1 MTAYDFR
8 VLRYVHDMST
18 EEFVNIGVMM
28 WIPQYDQ
35 ILFRANKNYA
45 RISQFFSDFDGK
57 IYRQRIYNLHE
68 AFNKIACDTHRLR
81 PFKNNPEKAPKI
93 FYELVPNDRSCFQW
107 SSIMSGISPIP
118 EGRFEQLFNEY
129 VGGHKTHTPT
139 ESDSIWGVV
148 RGALE
153 KHDLL
158 RRVQLNFAMQ
168 AANVDWPFSMSWNNG
183 IRQVLE
189 PIPLAFQNPKT
200 IIDRANIWNGR
211 LSLLAKENKFQC
223 TAVISN
229 APTGPTTATEAYYQ
243 ASKILE
249 NVDSMRKVI
258 TTEEVYEYMPEIRK
272 DLSIKNR

>member
-1 MTAYDFR
+1 MTSYYCR
-8 VLRYVHDMST
+8 VLRYVNDIFRH
-18 EEFVNIGVMM
+18 EFVNIGLMM
-28 WIPQYDQ
+28 WIPQHEK
-35 ILFRANKNYA
+35 ILFDATTRYE
-45 RISQFFSDFDGK
+45 RISNFFDDFDGK
-57 IYRQRIYNLHE
+57 IYRQRIRNLYE
-68 AFNKIACDTHRLR
+68 SYSRLDSDLDTLRLY
-81 PFKNNPEKAPKI
+81 KENPSEV
-93 FYELVPNDRSCFQW
+93 FYELVQGELSSLQW
-107 SSIMSGISPIP
+107 SSPIAGVYPKP
-118 EGRFEQLFNEY
+118 EELFESLFGEY
-129 VGGHKTHTPT
+129 VEVHKTETFT
-139 ESDSIWGVV
+139 EGDIIWNVV
-148 RGALE
+148 RDALE
-153 KHDLL
+153 KHDLFN
-158 RRVQLNFAMQ
+158 RVQRNFTMQ
-168 AANVDWPFSMSWNNG
+168 AANVDWPFRMSWNNG

-229 APTGPTTATEAYYQ
+229 APTGQTTATEAYYQ